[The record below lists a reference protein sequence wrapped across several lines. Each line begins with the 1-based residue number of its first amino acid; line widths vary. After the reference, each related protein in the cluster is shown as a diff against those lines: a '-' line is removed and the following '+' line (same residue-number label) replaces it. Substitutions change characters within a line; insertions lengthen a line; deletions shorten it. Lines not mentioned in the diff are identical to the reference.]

1 MKQKKLL
8 IAQILCLFMAA
19 CSSTVENR
27 ECTTGTV
34 RVHINDFTVTYDDF
48 EHPTRAAQD
57 IAEYNNI
64 KSIILAFYNGGT
76 EVYKETQLRDDVST
90 YKTFGEFEFPLPMG
104 VYTMVVLG
112 YNKDVGDELVL
123 SSPTQAEY
131 TEGRIRETF
140 VHTQEVNVNSTN
152 PMDISA
158 TLNRIIAKLQVAST
172 DGRASN
178 ATNVRMTMSAGGKAF
193 NPTTGLATVNT
204 GFSNI
209 VGISVAAG
217 SRSSS
222 ISYILLDTDEQT
234 MDVTIETLDAN
245 GNTLFSKHVEN
256 VQFKRNRVT
265 KLTGNMYTSESVG
278 SSFQLETEWLPDHI
292 HNF

>member
-1 MKQKKLL
+1 
-8 IAQILCLFMAA
+8 
-19 CSSTVENR
+19 
-27 ECTTGTV
+27 
-34 RVHINDFTVTYDDF
+34 
-48 EHPTRAAQD
+48 
-57 IAEYNNI
+57 
-64 KSIILAFYNGGT
+64 
-76 EVYKETQLRDDVST
+76 
-90 YKTFGEFEFPLPMG
+90 
-104 VYTMVVLG
+104 
-112 YNKDVGDELVL
+112 
-123 SSPTQAEY
+123 
-131 TEGRIRETF
+131 
-140 VHTQEVNVNSTN
+140 
-152 PMDISA
+152 MDISA
-158 TLNRIIAKLQVAST
+158 TLSRIIAKLQVAST

-265 KLTGNMYTSESVG
+265 KLTGKMYTSESVG